1 MIPAPAQGAMLVVAM
16 QNDDFTLDALHS
28 NDIETEIATYIERQF
43 LKTLEGGCTAPI
55 VLWHIMKEEDNSFS
69 RLYFRLTEKKN

>member
-1 MIPAPAQGAMLVVAM
+1 MDDSCPAQGAMLVVAM

-43 LKTLEGGCTAPI
+43 LKTLRR
-55 VLWHIMKEEDNSFS
+55 W
-69 RLYFRLTEKKN
+69 LYRANWCFGTL